1 LKFSNYGV
9 CQITGEEIMRL
20 GAENISKKLK
30 EDSNQF
36 KAGEET
42 KSSSANMTPSPSKD
56 DGSD

>member
-36 KAGEET
+36 KASEET
-42 KSSSANMTPSPSKD
+42 KSSSANMKSSPSKD